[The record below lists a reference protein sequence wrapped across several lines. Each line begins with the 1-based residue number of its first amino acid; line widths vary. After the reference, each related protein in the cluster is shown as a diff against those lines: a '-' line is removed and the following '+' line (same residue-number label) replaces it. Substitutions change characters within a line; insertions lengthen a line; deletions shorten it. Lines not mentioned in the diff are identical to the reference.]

1 MMSPAARFG
10 KRMNDVKNRRLLLLT
25 AAALLMIAAVFVSG
39 ILDTQKTWVD
49 LPYTL
54 LSFEGGRARSTADG
68 DAYGAMNK
76 GPGLDLPAG
85 EYRIKWNVEADG
97 DNVIRITS
105 ENDAPVTPGELRL
118 SAGEA
123 AGEAYF
129 TLKEAAQG
137 VNLEVSFEDG
147 TRIDVQDMRLYSP
160 MYHDHAFTF
169 ALLALAALA
178 LYAMH
183 LRGVMPPERR
193 GRLLFLAFAVLIASG
208 PALKD
213 TLCIGHDMTFHLVRL
228 CNLAD
233 SLAQGQ
239 FPARLGTFSYN
250 GYGAITSVFY
260 PDVFLYGPALLMNM
274 GASMQ
279 YAVNLFFIAVNAA
292 SAMTMYVAAKRI
304 FRDAWMGVCASV
316 LYTLSIYRISDVFT
330 RYAFGEMTAMVFLPL
345 FLLGLY
351 EVVFGEKDRWLVLAL
366 GAAGIFLSHM
376 LSTLICGATAV
387 GVGMLFIVKILR
399 EKRLGAIMKAAGVT
413 ALLCAFQLVPFLMYS
428 AQGIGAQSL
437 AKDPIYFALHP
448 AQLFLL
454 GAGELSVDPADSGL
468 STFALE
474 IGLPLLIGGLLA
486 IYAAATQKKRD
497 ERSGYAL
504 LFAAAGAI
512 FAVMATKVFPWSHVR
527 VLSRGLTDYLQFP
540 WRFLMMTAAL
550 LALAGGWGCVKFA
563 RGHGEQM
570 ALALLAL
577 CAVCVLPTLTD
588 EVRNPN
594 YIAFGE
600 TVSPDLQYVEYTI
613 PGTQTKPTRTRN
625 VLTDGDVQ
633 VTQYD
638 RRGAQ
643 ITAQVSSGTGGSVSL
658 PVFGYDGYRAALDG
672 EEIAWTLGKN
682 NRLTVSIG
690 AGKAG
695 TLRVWFAGKTAW
707 RVADGISLLTLA
719 ALCICGRRRRACA
732 AAKAK

>member
-1 MMSPAARFG
+1 MRYRRF
-10 KRMNDVKNRRLLLLT
+10 VCFA
-25 AAALLMIAAVFVSG
+25 AAALLLAAAVFALG
-39 ILDTQKTWVD
+39 ILDTQKTWAD

-54 LSFEGGRARSTADG
+54 LSFEQGRTLSTENG
-68 DAYGAMNK
+68 DAYGVMNQ

-85 EYRIKWNVEADG
+85 EYRLKWNVEADG

-105 ENDAPVTPGELRL
+105 RNGTPIAPAEIAL
-118 SAGEA
+118 SAAEPA
-123 AGEAYF
+123 SEAYF
-129 TLKEAAQG
+129 TVEEAAQG
-137 VNLEVSFEDG
+137 VGLEVSFEDG

-160 MYHDHAFTF
+160 MYRDHAFTF
-169 ALLALAALA
+169 ALLMFAAVA
-178 LYAMH
+178 LYALH
-183 LRGVMPPERR
+183 LRGALPPTAR
-193 GRLLFLAFAVLIASG
+193 GRLILLAFAVLLASG

-213 TLCIGHDMTFHLVRL
+213 TVCIGHDTTFHLVRL

-233 SLAQGQ
+233 SLAHGQ
-239 FPARLGTFSYN
+239 FPARLGMFSYN

-260 PDVFLYGPALLMNM
+260 PDVFLYVPALLMNM

-292 SAMTMYVAAKRI
+292 SAAAMYFAAKRI
-304 FRDAWMGVCASV
+304 FRDAWMGACASV
-316 LYTLSIYRISDVFT
+316 LYTLSIYRISDVFS

-351 EVVFGEKDRWLVLAL
+351 EVVFGDRDRWLVLAL

-387 GVGMLFIVKILR
+387 GVGALFIVKIVR
-399 EKRLGAIMKAAGVT
+399 EKRLGAIAKAAVVT

-437 AKDPIYFALHP
+437 AKDPAYFALHP

-454 GAGELSVDPADSGL
+454 GAGELSVDPADSRL

-474 IGLPLLIGGLLA
+474 IGLPLLIGGVLA
-486 IYAAATQKKRD
+486 LYAALTQEERD
-497 ERSGYAL
+497 ERGRYAL
-504 LFAAAGAI
+504 LFAAAGAF
-512 FAVMATKVFPWSHVR
+512 FAVMATTIFPWGHVR
-527 VLSRGLTDYLQFP
+527 VLTRGLSDYLQFP

-550 LALAGGWGCVKFA
+550 LAIAGGWGCVKFA

-570 ALALLAL
+570 TLAMLAL
-577 CAVCVLPTLTD
+577 CAVCALPTLTD
-588 EVRNPN
+588 EARNPD

-613 PGTQTKPTRTRN
+613 PETQTKPTRNRS
-625 VLTDGDVQ
+625 LLIDGDVT
-633 VTQYD
+633 VTQYEKD
-638 RRGAQ
+638 GASAVMQ
-643 ITAQVSSGTGGSVSL
+643 IDAQTDGAVSL
-658 PVFGYDGYRAALDG
+658 PMFGYDGYRAALDG
-672 EEIAWTLGKN
+672 EELAWELGKN
-682 NRLTVSIG
+682 NRLTVPLQAG
-690 AGKAG
+690 AQG
-695 TLRVWFAGKTAW
+695 TLRVWFAGKTVW
-707 RVADGISLLTLA
+707 RVADGLSLLTVLVLLA
-719 ALCICGRRRRACA
+719 AKRRRAVCA

>member
-1 MMSPAARFG
+1 MRY
-10 KRMNDVKNRRLLLLT
+10 RRLVYFAVVALLL
-25 AAALLMIAAVFVSG
+25 AAAVFASG
-39 ILDTQKTWVD
+39 VLDTQKTWAD

-54 LSFEGGRARSTADG
+54 LSFEHGRMLSTERG
-68 DAYGAMNK
+68 DDYGVMNK

-85 EYRIKWNVEADG
+85 EYRLKWTIAADG

-105 ENDAPVTPGELRL
+105 ENGAKITPAQLQL
-118 SAGEA
+118 SAEKPA
-123 AGEAYF
+123 LEAYF
-129 TLKEAAQG
+129 TVEEAAQG
-137 VNLEVSFEDG
+137 VGFEVSFEDG

-160 MYHDHAFTF
+160 MYRDHAFTF
-169 ALLALAALA
+169 ALLLIAALVLYA
-178 LYAMH
+178 LY
-183 LRGVMPPERR
+183 LRGALPPAAR
-193 GRLLFLAFAVLIASG
+193 GRLLLIAFAVLLASG

-213 TLCIGHDMTFHLVRL
+213 TVCIGHDTTFHLVRL

-260 PDVFLYGPALLMNM
+260 PDVFLYVPALLMNM

-292 SAMTMYVAAKRI
+292 SAAAMYFAAKRI
-304 FRDAWMGVCASV
+304 FRDAWMGACASV
-316 LYTLSIYRISDVFT
+316 LYTLSVYRISDVFT

-351 EVVFGEKDRWLVLAL
+351 EVVLGDKGRWPVLSL

-376 LSTLICGATAV
+376 LSTLICGATAAGV
-387 GVGMLFIVKILR
+387 GVLFIVKIVR
-399 EKRLGAIMKAAGVT
+399 EKRLGAIAKAAGVT

-437 AKDPIYFALHP
+437 AKDPAYFALHP

-454 GAGELSVDPADSGL
+454 GAGELSVDPADSRL

-474 IGLPLLIGGLLA
+474 IGLPLLIGGILA
-486 IYAAATQKKRD
+486 LYAALTQEERD

-504 LFAAAGAI
+504 LFTAAGAI
-512 FAVMATKVFPWSHVR
+512 FAVMATTIFPWNYVR
-527 VLSRGLTDYLQFP
+527 VLTRGLTDYLQFP
-540 WRFLMMTAAL
+540 WRFLMMTSAL

-570 ALALLAL
+570 TLAMLALA
-577 CAVCVLPTLTD
+577 AVCALPTLTD
-588 EVRNPN
+588 EARNPD

-613 PGTQTKPTRTRN
+613 PETETKPTRSRS
-625 VLTDGDVQ
+625 LLMDGDVT
-633 VTQYD
+633 VTQYERD
-638 RRGAQ
+638 GAS
-643 ITAQVSSGTGGSVSL
+643 AVMQVDARTDSAVML
-658 PVFGYDGYRAALDG
+658 PMFGYDGYRAELNG
-672 EEIAWTLGKN
+672 EEIGWTLGEN
-682 NRLTVSIG
+682 NRLTVELEAG
-690 AGKAG
+690 AQG
-695 TLRVWFAGKTAW
+695 TLRVWFAGKAAW
-707 RVADGISLLTLA
+707 RIADGVSLLTALA
-719 ALCICGRRRRACA
+719 LMLCHAKRRRADRA
-732 AAKAK
+732 AVKVK

>member
-1 MMSPAARFG
+1 MRRER
-10 KRMNDVKNRRLLLLT
+10 KRMDARILLVS
-25 AAALLMIAAVFVSG
+25 AAAFLLIAAVFASG
-39 ILDTQKTWVD
+39 MLDTQKTWAD

-54 LSFEGGRARSTADG
+54 LSFADGRTRSAENG

-85 EYRIKWNVEADG
+85 EYRLKWLVEADG
-97 DNVIRITS
+97 DNTIRITS
-105 ENDAPVTPGELRL
+105 KNGAPITPAVLQL
-118 SAGEA
+118 SAEKPA
-123 AGEAYF
+123 LEAYF
-129 TLKEAAQG
+129 TIEEAAHG
-137 VNLEVSFEDG
+137 VDFEVFFEDG

-160 MYHDHAFTF
+160 MYRDHAFTF
-169 ALLALAALA
+169 AFLLTAALI
-178 LYAMH
+178 LYVLH
-183 LRGVMPPERR
+183 LRGALPPARR
-193 GRLLFLAFAVLIASG
+193 GRLILLGFAVLLASG

-213 TLCIGHDMTFHLVRL
+213 TVCIGHDTTFHLVRL

-233 SLAQGQ
+233 SLAHGQ

-260 PDVFLYGPALLMNM
+260 PDIFLYMPALLMNM

-292 SAMTMYVAAKRI
+292 SAAAMYMAAKRI
-304 FRDAWMGVCASV
+304 FKDEWMGACASV

-351 EVVFGEKDRWLVLAL
+351 EVVFGDKNRWLTLTI

-376 LSTLICGATAV
+376 LSTLICAATAV
-387 GVGMLFIVKILR
+387 GVGVIFIVKIIR
-399 EKRLGAIMKAAGVT
+399 EKRLSAIVKAAGVT

-437 AKDPIYFALHP
+437 AKDPAYYALHP

-454 GAGELSVDPADSGL
+454 GAGELSVDPLDRGL

-474 IGLPLLIGGLLA
+474 IGLPLLVGGLLA
-486 IYAAATQKKRD
+486 LYTAAAREEKD
-497 ERSGYAL
+497 ARSGYAL
-504 LFAAAGAI
+504 LFAAAGAL

-527 VLSRGLTDYLQFP
+527 VLTRGLTDYLQFP

-550 LALAGGWGCVKFA
+550 LALADGWGCVKFA

-570 ALALLAL
+570 TFLMLAL
-577 CAVCVLPTLTD
+577 CAVCALPTLTD
-588 EVRNPN
+588 EARNPD

-600 TVSPDLQYVEYTI
+600 TVSPDLAYVEYTI
-613 PGTQTKPTRTRN
+613 PGTQTKPTRERSI
-625 VLTDGDVQ
+625 LTAGDVQ
-633 VTQYD
+633 VTQYQRD
-638 RRGAQ
+638 GAR
-643 ITAQVSSGTGGSVSL
+643 ITAQVLAQDGGEVSF
-658 PVFGYDGYRAALDG
+658 PVFGYDGYRAALND
-672 EEIAWTLGKN
+672 EEITWTLGEN
-682 NRLTVSIG
+682 NRLTVPLE
-690 AGKAG
+690 AGMQG
-695 TLRVWFAGKTAW
+695 TLRIDFAGKTAW
-707 RVADGISLLTLA
+707 RIADGVSLLTVL
-719 ALCICGRRRRACA
+719 ALCAARRRSRARA

>member
-1 MMSPAARFG
+1 MRY
-10 KRMNDVKNRRLLLLT
+10 RRLVYFAVVALLL
-25 AAALLMIAAVFVSG
+25 AAAVFASG
-39 ILDTQKTWVD
+39 VLDTQKTWAD

-54 LSFEGGRARSTADG
+54 LSFEHGRMLSTERG
-68 DAYGAMNK
+68 DDYGVMNK

-85 EYRIKWNVEADG
+85 EYRLKWTIAADG

-105 ENDAPVTPGELRL
+105 ENGAKITPAQLQL
-118 SAGEA
+118 SAEKPA
-123 AGEAYF
+123 LEAYF
-129 TLKEAAQG
+129 TVEEAAQG
-137 VNLEVSFEDG
+137 VGFEVSFEDG

-160 MYHDHAFTF
+160 MYRDHAFTF
-169 ALLALAALA
+169 ALLLIAALV
-178 LYAMH
+178 LYALH
-183 LRGVMPPERR
+183 LRGALPPAAR
-193 GRLLFLAFAVLIASG
+193 GRLLLIAFAVLLASG

-213 TLCIGHDMTFHLVRL
+213 TVCIGHDTTFHLVRL

-260 PDVFLYGPALLMNM
+260 PDVFLYVPALLMNM

-292 SAMTMYVAAKRI
+292 SAAAMYFAAKRI
-304 FRDAWMGVCASV
+304 FRDAWMGACASV
-316 LYTLSIYRISDVFT
+316 LYTLSVYRISDVFT

-351 EVVFGEKDRWLVLAL
+351 EVVLGDKGRWPVLSL

-376 LSTLICGATAV
+376 LSTLICGATAAGV
-387 GVGMLFIVKILR
+387 GVLFIVKIVR
-399 EKRLGAIMKAAGVT
+399 EKRLGAIAKAAGVT

-437 AKDPIYFALHP
+437 AKDPAYFALHP

-454 GAGELSVDPADSGL
+454 GAGELSVDPADSRL

-474 IGLPLLIGGLLA
+474 IGLPLLIGGILA
-486 IYAAATQKKRD
+486 LYAALTQEERD

-504 LFAAAGAI
+504 LFTAAGAI
-512 FAVMATKVFPWSHVR
+512 FAVMATTIFPWNYVR
-527 VLSRGLTDYLQFP
+527 VLTRGLTDYLQFP
-540 WRFLMMTAAL
+540 WRFLMMTSAL

-570 ALALLAL
+570 TLAMLALA
-577 CAVCVLPTLTD
+577 AVCALPTLTD
-588 EVRNPN
+588 EARNPD

-613 PGTQTKPTRTRN
+613 PETETKPTRSRS
-625 VLTDGDVQ
+625 LLMDGDVT
-633 VTQYD
+633 VTQYERD
-638 RRGAQ
+638 GAS
-643 ITAQVSSGTGGSVSL
+643 AVMQVDARTDSAVML
-658 PVFGYDGYRAALDG
+658 PMFGYDGYRAELNG
-672 EEIAWTLGKN
+672 EEIGWTLGEN
-682 NRLTVSIG
+682 NRLTVELEAG
-690 AGKAG
+690 AQG
-695 TLRVWFAGKTAW
+695 TLRVWFAGKAAW
-707 RVADGISLLTLA
+707 RIADGVSLLTALA
-719 ALCICGRRRRACA
+719 LMLCHAKRRRADRA
-732 AAKAK
+732 AVKVK